1 MRTILT
7 VVAVGLTLSIMAPPV
22 VAQEFVWAKRMGGTS
37 LDFGSSVAIDGAGNV
52 YTTGSFKG
60 TADFDPDPAVT
71 FPLTSAGG
79 YYDIFVSKLD
89 SQGNFVWAKR
99 MGGTSHDVGLTR
111 RASRLVPCWYS
122 SKRLRDRSPSGRRIS
137 PNAAASAVF
146 LASLGR

>member
-1 MRTILT
+1 MRTIIK

-71 FPLTSAGG
+71 FPLTSAGSLRG
-79 YYDIFVSKLD
+79 VWGGVKRVKLFHIHSPLRKFVS
-89 SQGNFVWAKR
+89 S
-99 MGGTSHDVGLTR
+99 
-111 RASRLVPCWYS
+111 LVP
-122 SKRLRDRSPSGRRIS
+122 
-137 PNAAASAVF
+137 
-146 LASLGR
+146 